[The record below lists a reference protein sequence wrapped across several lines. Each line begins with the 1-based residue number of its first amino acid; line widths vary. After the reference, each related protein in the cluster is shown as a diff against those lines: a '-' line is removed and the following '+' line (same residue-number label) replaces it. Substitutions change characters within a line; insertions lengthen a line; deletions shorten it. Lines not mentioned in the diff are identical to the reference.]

1 MGKIYSQII
10 QNCSGGMT
18 NLLRQ
23 NNIRFARKITHFD
36 TQTDPSKLSPY
47 TDFAATTTD
56 IGTIATIK
64 LCRFVAAEKAS
75 GGQAN
80 IFALGQL
87 AGGVGEFKIYVK
99 DTISAAWAQI
109 AAGNGADL
117 ICEKVFVEYKNYLM
131 GWRGT
136 SAPGAGKDLDGT
148 ATYFWYIT
156 TAGGTL
162 TYYSTAQFDTVTYV
176 AQPIVHSKDDRLYIP
191 FDNYV
196 YYKTSATA
204 THALGI
210 TLPTNLI
217 ITSICE
223 YGNYLAIACRPK
235 IPMNRN
241 SVVFLWDRDA
251 TLTTVT
257 ESIDWGPESLD
268 LIDTLDGILIG
279 ISSMRNSYSDVI
291 AFKPHLVFKYYGGGI
306 QSAKQIFELPLSLA
320 GNQIIDKQKIN
331 NRILFMASGSYGSDA
346 AQTDGIWSLSKT
358 PDGFAVAVEY
368 LYNNATAIT
377 SAGAK
382 GFLKFGD
389 YVLAAFTDGGTY
401 KCNLISSGTFATS
414 APVYETVIFN
424 GGDAAIT
431 KKLLSVTILTEPL
444 PAAGSVTVAYKADA
458 ETSFT
463 TILTSSTDNAIR
475 KTAINIESTG
485 VNLPQFKEIS
495 FQLTS
500 TGNAVITGLK
510 FLYEEILDDVA

>member
-87 AGGVGEFKIYVK
+87 AGG
-99 DTISAAWAQI
+99 
-109 AAGNGADL
+109 NGGDL
-117 ICEKVFVEYKNYLM
+117 ICEKVFVEYKNCLM
-131 GWRGT
+131 GWGGT

-162 TYYSTAQFDTVTYV
+162 TYYSTAPFDTVTYV

-204 THALGI
+204 TPALGI

-306 QSAKQIFELPLSLA
+306 QSAK
-320 GNQIIDKQKIN
+320 
-331 NRILFMASGSYGSDA
+331 
-346 AQTDGIWSLSKT
+346 
-358 PDGFAVAVEY
+358 
-368 LYNNATAIT
+368 
-377 SAGAK
+377 
-382 GFLKFGD
+382 
-389 YVLAAFTDGGTY
+389 
-401 KCNLISSGTFATS
+401 
-414 APVYETVIFN
+414 
-424 GGDAAIT
+424 
-431 KKLLSVTILTEPL
+431 
-444 PAAGSVTVAYKADA
+444 
-458 ETSFT
+458 
-463 TILTSSTDNAIR
+463 
-475 KTAINIESTG
+475 
-485 VNLPQFKEIS
+485 
-495 FQLTS
+495 
-500 TGNAVITGLK
+500 
-510 FLYEEILDDVA
+510 